1 MAKELLFG
9 NEARQKLIKGAR
21 TLAYAVC
28 TTLGPSGRN
37 VVCGRK
43 SGPHVTK
50 DGVTVAREVILK
62 DPFEAQGADLIRQA
76 SQRTADE
83 AGDGTTTTVAIAN
96 EMLAQFEKIE
106 GNVNVQELRRSLEQA
121 SEQAIE
127 RIKQIS
133 KPVEEKDI
141 ENIASISA
149 NDPSIGK
156 IVAQAMAAVGRDGV
170 VVVEQGNTTGVE
182 VEVVKGME
190 FDRGYAAPHLVT
202 DTSKMVCEL
211 QDVLI
216 AVTDKRI
223 TTAEEAAKFLEAAM
237 VAGKKNML
245 LVCEDIEGEALGTI
259 VLNRLQ
265 GRVHCLTVKAPGFGE
280 RKKDWLSDIC
290 VLTGA
295 TLITAEAGIKN
306 VQASQLG
313 HAQSV
318 TSTKDKTIIVGGA
331 GKEIQERV
339 AFLKGIEVST
349 SDNFE
354 KAKLAERV
362 AKLVGGV
369 AVIKVGGST
378 EAEMKERKDRVDD
391 AVAATKAA
399 VAEGVVPGA
408 GKAYI
413 EASRAITG
421 TDGGALMLMASL
433 VVPSL
438 LIADNSNLKPNEMLA
453 KAEEQGVL
461 DPAKVAR
468 CAIKNA
474 VSAAIM
480 VFTSE
485 CVIVD
490 ESTK

>member
-21 TLAYAVC
+21 TLASAVC

-50 DGVTVAREVILK
+50 DGVTVAREVLLK

-96 EMLAQFEKIE
+96 EILFQFEKIE
-106 GNVNVQELRRSLEQA
+106 GQVNVQDLRRSIETACEQA
-121 SEQAIE
+121 TNH
-127 RIKQIS
+127 IKQIA

-190 FDRGYAAPHLVT
+190 FDRGYAAPHLIT

-245 LVCEDIEGEALGTI
+245 LVCEEIEGEALGTI

-265 GRVHCLTVKAPGFGE
+265 GSVHCLTVKAPGFGE
-280 RKKDWLSDIC
+280 RKKDWLNDIC
-290 VLTGA
+290 VLTGS

-318 TSTKDKTIIVGGA
+318 TSTKDKTIIVGGN

-339 AFLKGIEVST
+339 AFLKGLEAST
-349 SDNFE
+349 ADNFE
-354 KAKLAERV
+354 KSKLAERV

-391 AVAATKAA
+391 AVAATKSA
-399 VAEGVVPGA
+399 VTEGTVPGA
-408 GKAYI
+408 GEAYSL
-413 EASRAITG
+413 AATAITG
-421 TDGGALMLMASL
+421 VDKGSEILRIALSI
-433 VVPSL
+433 PSL
-438 LIADNSNLKPNEMLA
+438 LIAENGNQTTEMLVA
-453 KAEEQGVL
+453 KAKEQGVL